1 MSQTLKISIESFVKP
16 HPLGWVILIILIY
29 LIGFFYLILPSPNF
43 PSLSQSW
50 RSTEEGDTWQNPN
63 QKGYYTNLERFQVIN
78 EIKSKFN
85 HSFLSMKLPGIKVN
99 YPPEEAHSLVRD
111 QLKSNYL
118 EEIIFPLRESIFI
131 NGWEPENDP
140 KMKSIPESKRSDLF
154 ANGQKYQAKITLYP
168 IYSNTFARL
177 LIWTLIFP
185 ITYLTIKS
193 IKLSING

>member
-1 MSQTLKISIESFVKP
+1 MSKPLKVS
-16 HPLGWVILIILIY
+16 LILIY
-29 LIGFFYLILPSPNF
+29 LIGFFYLILPAPSF
-43 PSLSQSW
+43 PELFESW

-63 QKGYYTNLERFQVIN
+63 QKGYYTNLSRDQVIN
-78 EIKSKFN
+78 QIKEQFSEHLFWFKFQ
-85 HSFLSMKLPGIKVN
+85 GIRVN
-99 YPPEEAHSLVRD
+99 YPPEEAASLVRD

-140 KMKSIPESKRSDLF
+140 RMKTIPENKRSDLF

-168 IYSNTFARL
+168 IYSNLWPRL

-185 ITYLTIKS
+185 GTILTLRS
-193 IKLSING
+193 IKHSFNG